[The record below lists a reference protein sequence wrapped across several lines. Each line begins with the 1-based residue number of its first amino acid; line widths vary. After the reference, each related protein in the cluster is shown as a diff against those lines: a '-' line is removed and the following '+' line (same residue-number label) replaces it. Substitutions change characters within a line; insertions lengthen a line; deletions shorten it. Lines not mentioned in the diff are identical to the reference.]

1 MKFLKICSNSKAI
14 NLIAVIEILA
24 HAILHIIGSTNA
36 KWRFLCWMIW
46 LIILTLSRF
55 YYFGTARFQNNR

>member
-14 NLIAVIEILA
+14 NLIAVIELLA

-36 KWRFLCWMIW
+36 KWHFLCWMIL
-46 LIILTLSRF
+46 LIILTSSRV
-55 YYFGTARFQNNR
+55 YYFGTHRFDNNR